1 MLNRLFTPQ
10 VQKRAAYVD
19 AQGRISRSVLD
30 NYAGIE
36 VDTETALSVPAIW
49 RAVTM
54 ISDSISTLPLH
65 AYRNGERMEPTPRL
79 LERPNP
85 LETRVETIGAMVA
98 ALILHGNYVAILGEP
113 GASGFPESIYPVSPE
128 RVTIFKRDGRKI
140 FRIDERD
147 YDSSEIFHI
156 KGFSLPG
163 DIAGIGIIAAQR
175 QGIGAAVGVM
185 EYAARYFDGGT
196 MPSYVIKSDN
206 PDLTETEAELLKLKW
221 MEHYSGRSRRPA
233 VLNAS
238 TKVEPLTSNAA
249 DAQLVEAR
257 NQAVS
262 DSANIVGIPGNFIG
276 APNTSRTY
284 TNTELQAIEY
294 IRTSLAPLTSRIEAV
309 FTDYI
314 PRGQIARF
322 NFDSLLRAD
331 TLTRYQA
338 HEVALS
344 AGFLTV
350 DEIRELEN
358 RAAMPETNS
367 TSSSREL
374 AEIIQKIYL
383 GVGKVVTVDEARE
396 IINGAGG
403 NLSVPNDGLPFAMP
417 SANSNTSTEGGQ

>member
-1 MLNRLFTPQ
+1 MLNRLLNPT
-10 VQKRAAYVD
+10 KERRGAYVD
-19 AQGRISRSVLD
+19 STGRVARITQD
-30 NYAGIE
+30 TYAGVP

-54 ISDSISTLPLH
+54 VSDSISTLPLH
-65 AYRNGERMEPTPRL
+65 AYRGGERLEPTPRL
-79 LERPNP
+79 LDRPNP

-113 GASGFPESIYPVSPE
+113 GPSGFPESIYPVNPE
-128 RVTIFKRDGRKI
+128 RVHIATRRVEETIGGRRVARTEKV
-140 FRIDERD
+140 FHVDERT
-147 YDSSEIFHI
+147 YTAAEIFHV
-156 KGFSLPG
+156 KGFSMPG
-163 DIAGIGIIAAQR
+163 DIAGVGIVAAQR
-175 QGIGAAVGVM
+175 QGIGAAVAIM

-206 PDLTETEAELLKLKW
+206 PDLTETEAELLKLRW
-221 MEHYSGRSRRPA
+221 MEHYGGRSRRPA

-238 TKVEPLTSNAA
+238 TNVEPLTANAS
-249 DAQLVEAR
+249 DSQLVEAR
-257 NQAVS
+257 NQAVA
-262 DSANIVGIPGNFIG
+262 DSANIVGVPGNFIG

-294 IRTSLAPLTSRIEAV
+294 IRTSLAPLTARIEAV
-309 FTDYI
+309 FSDYL

-338 HEVALS
+338 HNLALS

-358 RAAMPETNS
+358 RPPLPPQPTPPAA
-367 TSSSREL
+367 
-374 AEIIQKIYL
+374 
-383 GVGKVVTVDEARE
+383 TVPHDEPDDMDDDDME
-396 IINGAGG
+396 N
-403 NLSVPNDGLPFAMP
+403 N
-417 SANSNTSTEGGQ
+417 

>member
-1 MLNRLFTPQ
+1 MLNRLLQSQP
-10 VQKRAAYVD
+10 VKRAAYVD
-19 AQGRISRSVLD
+19 AQGRISRSTLD
-30 NYAGIE
+30 NYAGVP
-36 VDTETALSVPAIW
+36 VDTETTLSVPAIW

-54 ISDSISTLPLH
+54 VSDSISTLPLH
-65 AYRNGERMEPTPRL
+65 AYRNGQRLEPTPRI

-113 GASGFPESIYPVSPE
+113 GPTGFPESIYPVSPE
-128 RVTIFKRDGRKI
+128 RVTIFKRDGRKT

-147 YDSSEIFHI
+147 FDAAEIFHI
-156 KGFSLPG
+156 KGFSMPG
-163 DIAGIGIIAAQR
+163 DIAGMGIIAAQR
-175 QGIGAAVGVM
+175 QGIAAAVAVM
-185 EYAARYFDGGT
+185 EYAARYFDGGA
-196 MPSYVIKSDN
+196 MPSYVIKSEN
-206 PDLTETEAELLKLKW
+206 PDLTQPEAELLKLAW
-221 MEHYSGRSRRPA
+221 MEHYGGKSRRPA

-238 TKVEPLTSNAA
+238 TSVEPLTANAN
-249 DAQLVEAR
+249 DSQLVEAR
-257 NQAVS
+257 NQAVA

-314 PRGQIARF
+314 PRGQVARF

-338 HEVALS
+338 HQLALN

-358 RAAMPETNS
+358 RPPLPTSSAPETM
-367 TSSSREL
+367 E
-374 AEIIQKIYL
+374 E
-383 GVGKVVTVDEARE
+383 
-396 IINGAGG
+396 
-403 NLSVPNDGLPFAMP
+403 MP
-417 SANSNTSTEGGQ
+417 